1 MSFQENI
8 QQIKN
13 PKKKCKI
20 MRICPILLRGVSD
33 GTVTIFYTGRASEL
47 GAFLKKGLEESTL
60 HNFLNTLI
68 NLL

>member
-1 MSFQENI
+1 
-8 QQIKN
+8 
-13 PKKKCKI
+13 